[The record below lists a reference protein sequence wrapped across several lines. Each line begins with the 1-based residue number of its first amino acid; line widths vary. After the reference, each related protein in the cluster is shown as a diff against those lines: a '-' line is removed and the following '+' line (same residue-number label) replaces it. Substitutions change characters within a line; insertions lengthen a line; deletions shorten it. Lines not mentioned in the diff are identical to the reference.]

1 MTDLFLDVLNISF
14 SAVWVVLAVV
24 LARLVLRRAPRRL
37 VCGLWAL
44 VALRLLFGGI
54 EAPFSLIPSAE
65 LIPPESLFD
74 QAPAIHSGISS
85 IDSAVNPI
93 YSEYLRPMPGAS
105 VNPLQVWL
113 ALFANLWVLGMI
125 VMSIWAAVSWLRVR
139 HQVRESIP
147 DRGVY
152 LCDRIE
158 SPFILGLFQPRI
170 YLPSALAGDARDHV
184 IAHERAHLSRRDHW
198 WKPLGFALLTVNW
211 FNPAIWLAYI
221 LLCRDIE
228 LACDERVIRK
238 LSARDKKAYSSA
250 LLQCSLPRRAV
261 TACPLAFGEVGVKQR
276 VKSVLSYKKPAFWV
290 IVLAVVLSLVL
301 AVCFLTDP
309 ASRAAEIRWNGVL
322 YIQEGD
328 PVDSVPDKQQST
340 GTLRSVLHDSTPHP
354 TEDGQAVGLG
364 WEYAGQ
370 PIVQVGNALYL
381 QEPGEK
387 GWLPFRMQT
396 GADRL
401 EASINEDIWYHLT
414 LHQGRLYSN
423 EELTGAAADALTQ
436 QLLTLT
442 QQQMTPGP
450 GLDRQQYAD
459 DFDALITIDPEE
471 SGPWYELF
479 RTNAQGWVC
488 FVHDS
493 GAGNSDWYFDGSGL
507 DSFLLPYESELKQAE
522 GGILLTEDTT
532 LSLDFRTMEKD
543 GFFLRAGIPCLE
555 EGDSHIHWEFEPL
568 EDAPGFRCRPMGRRD
583 WMEVRFHDQEDPI
596 YHHAFHS
603 QQIAFATGVNGTLF
617 DSGDSN
623 MWGYILLDTTRGQ
636 LHITAPDNVFQRT
649 DWSEEDFQTALIIP
663 ATLSLTEDGTSLLS
677 SPAPS
682 AYEADLGISME
693 LNGISPTGATLVCT
707 HDETDSQ
714 QIRTGSQWH
723 LQQYRDGIWVDLL
736 PEDAFWTA
744 EAYPI
749 PAGESLRF
757 QLDWSTQV
765 GELDTGRYRI
775 VKSFFASEQASATQI
790 CCAEFTI
797 ENLGITLHAEDVTP
811 DGLTLVCT
819 QDGTPWG
826 EILTGAPWSLEQ
838 WTGDGW
844 VSVMPEDTVW
854 TTIAYSVPQNQV
866 TRWSISWRLIRSAL
880 EPGRYRVGKAFTCR
894 RQHLVMAGGGMD
906 PGLLGTDP
914 VNQMYWAEF
923 TIE

>member
-1 MTDLFLDVLNISF
+1 MIDLFLKVLNTSF
-14 SAVWVVLAVV
+14 SAVWLVLGIV
-24 LARLVLRRAPRRL
+24 LARLVLKKAPRSL

-44 VALRLLFGGI
+44 VALRLIFGGI
-54 EAPFSLIPSAE
+54 EAPFSLVPSAE
-65 LIPPESLFD
+65 IIPPESLFE
-74 QAPAIHSGISS
+74 QAPAIHSGLPV
-85 IDSAVNPI
+85 IDQAVNPV
-93 YSEYLRPMPGAS
+93 YSESLRPMPGAS

-113 ALFANLWVLGMI
+113 AVFANIWLLGMA
-125 VMSIWAAVSWLRVR
+125 VMALWAALSWLRVR
-139 HQVRESIP
+139 RQVRESVP
-147 DRGVY
+147 EDGVY
-152 LCDRIE
+152 LCDRIS
-158 SPFILGLFQPRI
+158 SPFLFGLIRPKI
-170 YLPSALAGDARDHV
+170 YLPSCLEGDARSHV
-184 IAHERAHLSRRDHW
+184 IAHEKAHLARRDHW
-198 WKPLGFALLTVNW
+198 WKPLGFLLLTVNW
-211 FNPAIWLAYI
+211 FNPVMWLAYI

-228 LACDERVIRK
+228 LACDERVVRR
-238 LSARDKKAYSSA
+238 LPAEEKKAYSSA
-250 LLQCSLPRRAV
+250 LLQCSLPRRAIA
-261 TACPLAFGEVGVKQR
+261 ACPLAFGEVGVKQR
-276 VKSVLSYKKPAFWV
+276 VRSVLNYRKPTFWV
-290 IVLAVVLSLVL
+290 IVTTAVLSAAL
-301 AVCFLTDP
+301 AACLLTDP
-309 ASRAAEIRWNGVL
+309 KSEAAEIRWNGVL
-322 YIQEGD
+322 YVQEGD
-328 PVDSVPDKQQST
+328 PVDFVPDKQQSF
-340 GTLRSVLHDSTPHP
+340 GSLRSVLHDGSDHP
-354 TEDGQAVGLG
+354 TEDGQAVGLD
-364 WEYAGQ
+364 WKYAGQ

-381 QEPGEK
+381 LQPGEK

-401 EASINEDIWYHLT
+401 EDSISEDIWYHLT

-436 QLLTLT
+436 QLWALT
-442 QQQMTPGP
+442 QQQMAPGP

-471 SGPWYELF
+471 SGAWYELF

-488 FVHDS
+488 FVHDWDS
-493 GAGNSDWYFDGSGL
+493 GNSDWYFDGSGL
-507 DSFLLPYESELKQAE
+507 DSFLQPYESELKQAE

-693 LNGISPTGATLVCT
+693 LDGVSATGATLVCT
-707 HDETDSQ
+707 LDGTASHEV
-714 QIRTGSQWH
+714 RTGSAWQ
-723 LQQYRDGIWVDLL
+723 LQQFQDDIWVNLL

-749 PAGESLRF
+749 PTGE
-757 QLDWSTQV
+757 
-765 GELDTGRYRI
+765 
-775 VKSFFASEQASATQI
+775 
-790 CCAEFTI
+790 
-797 ENLGITLHAEDVTP
+797 
-811 DGLTLVCT
+811 GL
-819 QDGTPWG
+819 
-826 EILTGAPWSLEQ
+826 S
-838 WTGDGW
+838 
-844 VSVMPEDTVW
+844 
-854 TTIAYSVPQNQV
+854 
-866 TRWSISWRLIRSAL
+866 
-880 EPGRYRVGKAFTCR
+880 
-894 RQHLVMAGGGMD
+894 
-906 PGLLGTDP
+906 
-914 VNQMYWAEF
+914 
-923 TIE
+923 

>member
-24 LARLVLRRAPRRL
+24 LARLVLKKAPRRL

-44 VALRLLFGGI
+44 VALRLLFGSI

-93 YSEYLRPMPGAS
+93 YSESLRPMPGAS

-113 ALFANLWVLGMI
+113 AVFANLWVLGMI
-125 VMSIWAAVSWLRVR
+125 VMSIWAAVSWLRVWR
-139 HQVRESIP
+139 QVRESIP

-158 SPFILGLFQPRI
+158 SPFILGLFRPRI

-238 LSARDKKAYSSA
+238 LSAQDKKAYSSA

-276 VKSVLSYKKPAFWV
+276 VKSVLRYQKPAFWV
-290 IVLAVVLSLVL
+290 IVLAVVLSLAL

-309 ASRAAEIRWNGVL
+309 TSRAAEIRWNGVL
-322 YIQEGD
+322 YIQEGE
-328 PVDSVPDKQQST
+328 PVDFVPDKQQST

-381 QEPGEK
+381 QQPGEK
-387 GWLPFRMQT
+387 SWLRFRCQPGNEVLAQLLLEDPDHSILIQGGPITLTENLSGPDKAALRKLLEDLTYRTMTPESHPEQMLNSLSTGISFQITLGDGFLCRTEQEGWRLILREAEIGYSGWRFESEALDGLWKGYAAELKALEEAYADYDTSVNPVQLYARSFTEKGLALRLAVPIHPSEWELEPVRAGEAAAARFRPVGGT
-396 GADRL
+396 GWIHVYLYPEGAAPQLVSGTPSPAEFPNGRRGTKYSLNADRWEVL
-401 EASINEDIWYHLT
+401 QLDTARGTLVAVMDEDVDWWA
-414 LHQGRLYSN
+414 
-423 EELTGAAADALTQ
+423 ELGSVAETILST
-436 QLLTLT
+436 
-442 QQQMTPGP
+442 
-450 GLDRQQYAD
+450 
-459 DFDALITIDPEE
+459 ITI
-471 SGPWYELF
+471 
-479 RTNAQGWVC
+479 AQG
-488 FVHDS
+488 
-493 GAGNSDWYFDGSGL
+493 
-507 DSFLLPYESELKQAE
+507 
-522 GGILLTEDTT
+522 
-532 LSLDFRTMEKD
+532 
-543 GFFLRAGIPCLE
+543 
-555 EGDSHIHWEFEPL
+555 
-568 EDAPGFRCRPMGRRD
+568 
-583 WMEVRFHDQEDPI
+583 
-596 YHHAFHS
+596 
-603 QQIAFATGVNGTLF
+603 
-617 DSGDSN
+617 
-623 MWGYILLDTTRGQ
+623 
-636 LHITAPDNVFQRT
+636 
-649 DWSEEDFQTALIIP
+649 
-663 ATLSLTEDGTSLLS
+663 GTSLLS

-682 AYEADLGISME
+682 AFEADLGISME
-693 LNGISPTGATLVCT
+693 LHGISPTGATLVCT
-707 HDETDSQ
+707 HDGTDSQ
-714 QIRTGSQWH
+714 EIRTGSQWL
-723 LQQYRDGIWVDLL
+723 LQQSRDGIWVDLL
-736 PEDAFWTA
+736 PEDIVWTA

-757 QLDWSTQV
+757 QLDWGTQI
-765 GELDTGRYRI
+765 GELGPGKYRI
-775 VKSFFASEQASATQI
+775 VKFFFASEQASATQI
-790 CCAEFTI
+790 CCAEFSI

-826 EILTGAPWSLEQ
+826 EILTGTPWSLEQ
-838 WTGDGW
+838 WTGDDW

-854 TTIAYSVPQNQV
+854 TTIAYTVPQNQV
-866 TRWSISWRLIRSAL
+866 TRWGISWSLIRSAL
-880 EPGRYRVGKAFTCR
+880 EPGRYRVGKAFTGR
-894 RQHLVMAGGGMD
+894 RQHLVMAGGGMT